1 VFRCWL
7 RRRHFVLVGVL
18 WILRITNRDMSW
30 VLCVR
35 PTRVPLLAETAA
47 LCFGRRVVD
56 SSDHNRD
63 MSWVLRVRPTRVLL
77 LAETAVLRFGR
88 RVVDSSDH
96 NRDMSWVLC
105 VRPTRCSDAG

>member
-1 VFRCWL
+1 
-7 RRRHFVLVGVL
+7 
-18 WILRITNRDMSW
+18 MSW

-63 MSWVLRVRPTRVLL
+63 MSWVLCVRPTRVLL
-77 LAETAVLRFGR
+77 LAEIALLCLGR
-88 RVVDSSDH
+88 YCGFCGSQPGH
-96 NRDMSWVLC
+96 ELGPMC
-105 VRPTRCSDAG
+105 